1 MLSDPDGLVEGFDA
15 AAMAADIAGWP
26 CAVRVER
33 LPAPHRPP
41 PLPTGFGAVYA
52 FSLSEA
58 AAPRAPAGAGAV
70 LKVGRVGP
78 NSAAR
83 FTWQHYQPGSARSSL
98 ARSLLRYKI
107 MWPWLGIDHLDEA
120 NVRGWMLQNLDRT
133 HFYVPGD
140 RAEVLAELEVYV
152 RARVGSVFEGAA

>member
-1 MLSDPDGLVEGFDA
+1 MLTDADALVEAFGSA
-15 AAMAADIAGWP
+15 ALAAEIAGWP

-120 NVRGWMLQNLDRT
+120 GVRAWMLQNLDRT